1 MEKNDETGAVIEESE
16 GQCQAQ
22 CKGANFFVTNQSW
35 VNLCMKGWFFV
46 SLFSLFSLA
55 VSGNTGLPIIF
66 GLLAAYAYGYVTIVV
81 NQALCIGKKAKRSP
95 GVLDGLQEPPRRGR
109 GGPRGGLGGYVQPV
123 PEHESVRRVP
133 RGENVQMRDSERTK
147 PSAVSTRRR
156 PPVPCQD
163 PFVRRDPA
171 HRAGVSL
178 KDVFCWCLVVR
189 SVFGRTEWGPR
200 REHNQPK
207 NC

>member
-66 GLLAAYAYGYVTIVV
+66 GLLAAYAYVTIVV
-81 NQALCIGKKAKRSP
+81 NQALCIGKKAKGSSVAEKSL
-95 GVLDGLQEPPRRGR
+95 GWMTKGFFGTLIAFAVVTVHTAVNSGLLP
-109 GGPRGGLGGYVQPV
+109 
-123 PEHESVRRVP
+123 
-133 RGENVQMRDSERTK
+133 
-147 PSAVSTRRR
+147 AVFEMQNDAQVYST
-156 PPVPCQD
+156 VYKSLL
-163 PFVRRDPA
+163 A
-171 HRAGVSL
+171 AGV
-178 KDVFCWCLVVR
+178 VGQGVALVGMFNLYQNMKA
-189 SVFGRTEWGPR
+189 SDEFPAE
-200 REHNQPK
+200 K
-207 NC
+207 MYK